1 MADADQVEPGPAGT
15 TDGSLPGTADSEGD
29 APDRSDASAS
39 LTGLPRWTFAGM
51 AKEEDSA
58 APPVEPPAPPSADLT
73 ADQAPALP
81 SGTISSPPALPT
93 VPAVDVPA
101 VDVPAVDV
109 PAVDVPAVDVPAV
122 DVPAVDVPAVDVP
135 AVDVPASDAPA
146 VVVAANDVPAVDVPA
161 VDVPAVDVPASDAPA
176 VVVAAS
182 DVAASDV
189 PASDVPAVD
198 ASAVDLPAVAAL
210 TVDAPA
216 SPATESEEPGAEVA
230 PAVPPASLPP
240 PLPETTTVPA
250 AAPMPPMPAR
260 AAPVSAVS
268 TPPAPW
274 GTPAPIQPLAVPWLG
289 PVGKHRHPAVVV
301 VLSVITLGFY
311 SLLWHAKVNREMAD
325 FDARIEV
332 RSGTS
337 ALGVTLAWLVGLLT
351 SLAGVAVLV
360 TRSLHVGPTP
370 LPREAGFALLGGL
383 AVIPYLVLLLSPAF
397 VALVMTLERL
407 RVVQERVGVRPDG
420 QVRPVARACLLLL
433 PIVGGLWHLAAF
445 QSKLNRVWRDGD
457 LTSRSDL
464 ARRPY

>member
-1 MADADQVEPGPAGT
+1 MADADQVETGPAGT

-39 LTGLPRWTFAGM
+39 ITGLPRWTFAGM

-73 ADQAPALP
+73 ADQASALP
-81 SGTISSPPALPT
+81 LGTISSPPALPP

-109 PAVDVPAVDVPAV
+109 PAVDE
-122 DVPAVDVPAVDVP
+122 P

-198 ASAVDLPAVAAL
+198 ASAVDLPAGDVPAVAAL

-274 GTPAPIQPLAVPWLG
+274 GTPAPIQPLA
-289 PVGKHRHPAVVV
+289 
-301 VLSVITLGFY
+301 VITLGFY

>member
-1 MADADQVEPGPAGT
+1 
-15 TDGSLPGTADSEGD
+15 
-29 APDRSDASAS
+29 
-39 LTGLPRWTFAGM
+39 
-51 AKEEDSA
+51 
-58 APPVEPPAPPSADLT
+58 
-73 ADQAPALP
+73 
-81 SGTISSPPALPT
+81 
-93 VPAVDVPA
+93 
-101 VDVPAVDV
+101 
-109 PAVDVPAVDVPAV
+109 
-122 DVPAVDVPAVDVP
+122 
-135 AVDVPASDAPA
+135 VPASDAPA

-198 ASAVDLPAVAAL
+198 ASAVDLPAGDVPAVAAL